1 MVGARGRDHYHRP
14 MRDYPDELIVN
25 ILKSVHVI
33 AMVGAS
39 ADPVRASH
47 FVMKYLQGKGYR
59 VIPVNPS
66 IAGQTLLGERAYG
79 SLREIPDKVD
89 MVDIFR
95 PSATVPPIVE
105 DAIAIGAKVV
115 WMQLGIVNEEAAR
128 RAEERGLTVIMDR
141 CPKME
146 YGRLNGEMGWV
157 GATSRI
163 IDNRK
168 RELAPSA
175 THITRE
181 PIGKG
186 KGTL

>member
-1 MVGARGRDHYHRP
+1 MGARAHGYYHLP
-14 MRDYPDELIVN
+14 MREYPDELIVN
-25 ILKSVHVI
+25 ILKSVRVI
-33 AMVGAS
+33 AIVGAS
-39 ADPVRASH
+39 ADPVRASY
-47 FVMKYLQGKGYR
+47 FVMKYLQSKGYR
-59 VIPVNPS
+59 IIPVNPS
-66 IAGQTLLGERAYG
+66 NAGHTLLGEKVYAN
-79 SLREIPDKVD
+79 LRDVPDKVD

-95 PSATVPPIVE
+95 PPAAVPPIVAE
-105 DAIAIGAKVV
+105 AIAIGAKVV
-115 WMQLGIVNEEAAR
+115 WMQLGIVNENAAR
-128 RAEERGLTVIMDR
+128 RAEEAGLTVIMDR

-168 RELAPSA
+168 RALAPSA
-175 THITRE
+175 SYITRE